1 MERRAHS
8 DRVET
13 IPDCGDEEMGKFFVI
28 YVVPFCLDIADLDL
42 MIEASI

>member
-13 IPDCGDEEMGKFFVI
+13 IPDCGDEEIGKYLSFFVRA
-28 YVVPFCLDIADLDL
+28 ADLGFN
-42 MIEASI
+42 